1 MSLKQNSYNSNDIS
15 NNTINNQLKTNEKQN
30 QKIPFWSSDPN
41 ILFKQEYMFEFF
53 PIDGMTYEQKLN
65 AVSRTV
71 IVLTIFSFIMSRN
84 IRLIFISILTLFS
97 IYMLHYYQDR
107 ENKKSKQIYEESM
120 ENLNK
125 PKTQSDEI
133 LKKMNI
139 VRNPDVFDKPDSSNP
154 FSNVLITDY
163 EYNPNKK
170 PAPPAFNENINDQIL
185 TQAKKIVNELNPGQ
199 PDISD
204 KLFRDLGEQYVFEQ
218 SLRQFTSNPI
228 TTIPNDQTGFAEFC
242 YGSMIS
248 AKDGNLFAAA
258 RNLPRHNN
266 Y

>member
-1 MSLKQNSYNSNDIS
+1 MSLKQNTYNSDDIS
-15 NNTINNQLKTNEKQN
+15 NNTVNHSLKTNDDES

-53 PIDGMTYEQKLN
+53 PVDGMTYEQKLN
-65 AVSRTV
+65 AVSRSV
-71 IVLTIFSFIMSRN
+71 IILTIFGFFVTRSV
-84 IRLIFISILTLFS
+84 RLMFISFLTLFS

-107 ENKKSKQIYEESM
+107 ENQKSKKIYEESM
-120 ENLNK
+120 SNLNK
-125 PKTQSDEI
+125 PETQADEV

-139 VRNPDVFDKPDSSNP
+139 VRNPDVFDKPDSNNP
-154 FSNVLITDY
+154 FSNVLIPDY
-163 EYNPNKK
+163 EYNPHKK
-170 PAPPAFNENINDQIL
+170 PAPPAFNENINEQIL
-185 TQAKKIVNELNPGQ
+185 SQAKKLVNELNPGQ

-218 SLRQFTSNPI
+218 SLRQFTTNPS

-258 RNLPRHNN
+258 RNLPRYNN

>member
-1 MSLKQNSYNSNDIS
+1 
-15 NNTINNQLKTNEKQN
+15 
-30 QKIPFWSSDPN
+30 
-41 ILFKQEYMFEFF
+41 
-53 PIDGMTYEQKLN
+53 
-65 AVSRTV
+65 
-71 IVLTIFSFIMSRN
+71 
-84 IRLIFISILTLFS
+84 
-97 IYMLHYYQDR
+97 
-107 ENKKSKQIYEESM
+107 M